1 MMTRKEKQSRKAI
14 INFLISEMGISYN
27 EAQASLEELVS
38 VGLVNINSS
47 GQFSLKVV

>member
-14 INFLISEMGISYN
+14 ISFLISEMGISYN
-27 EAQASLEELVS
+27 EAQESLKELES
-38 VGLVNINSS
+38 FGLVNINSS

>member
-1 MMTRKEKQSRKAI
+1 MMTRKEIKSRKTI

-27 EAQASLEELVS
+27 EAQASLEELES

>member
-1 MMTRKEKQSRKAI
+1 MMTRKEKQARRAI
-14 INFLISEMGISYN
+14 ISFLISEMGISYN
-27 EAQASLEELVS
+27 KAQATLEELES